1 MAQQEKAPVAKPDE
15 PEFTLQDPQGG
26 RKEPI
31 PASFSLTPTCTS
43 WHLDI
48 HACVHACTHVHTH
61 TK

>member
-15 PEFTLQDPQGG
+15 PELTLQDPQGG

-43 WHLDI
+43 WHLD
-48 HACVHACTHVHTH
+48 VHASHVHTH